1 MAHVIRCYDTFGRLL
16 YIAGTVS
23 LPAPRI
29 KTLRKEPWWPLVD
42 QGKLLVEKVS
52 GVNLPQRLSTA
63 IVRER
68 PKYYRDMTG
77 SLPYHR
83 VRPRLS
89 DYERH
94 LRSRKTLTR
103 PRRSEEDDRE

>member
-63 IVRER
+63 IVRGAAEI
-68 PKYYRDMTG
+68 
-77 SLPYHR
+77 LPGHDR
-83 VRPRLS
+83 LAPIPPRS
-89 DYERH
+89 ASVVG
-94 LRSRKTLTR
+94 LRTASAV
-103 PRRSEEDDRE
+103 EEDADPPSPERRG